1 MDDHESITVRFI
13 EITGLTRSEAIEF
26 LDVGNVYDVV
36 SIFSYHMSSLYLF
49 CSVVILQMAAF
60 LDYCSVE

>member
-1 MDDHESITVRFI
+1 MGDYESITVRFI

-49 CSVVILQMAAF
+49 CSVAIIQMAAF
-60 LDYCSVE
+60 LDDCSVE